1 MAYTTI
7 DKPTNFFNPKLHTGN
22 SSTQSITGVG
32 FQPDW
37 TWIKGRASAYS
48 HNVYDSVRGVTKIL
62 RTNSTGGE
70 GTQSTSLTA
79 FGTDGFTLGSYDE
92 SNYNSQTYVS
102 WNWKAGTSVSGDT
115 GGSGTAKT
123 YTGSVNTTSGFSI
136 IKYTGN
142 GTAGHTIP
150 HRLGVVPKMFIV
162 KSPSIA
168 DDGWFVYNG
177 SLGAT
182 KNFRME
188 ATGAVG
194 TSNVYWNDT
203 EPTSSVFTLGSSG
216 GTNQNGST
224 YIAYIFAEVQSYSK
238 FGSYVGNGNADGTFV
253 YTGFKPAWVM
263 AKQSS
268 AAGEGWYMWDN
279 KRDAFNV
286 ATKFL
291 TINTSAAE
299 GSGVDTDMLSNGFK
313 LRYSGAASNSS
324 GATYIYWAFAENPFV
339 TSTDNGSIPATAR

>member
-1 MAYTTI
+1 MAII
-7 DKPTNFFNPKLHTGN
+7 DKPTNYFNPKLYTGN
-22 SSTQSITGVG
+22 GSTNAITGVE

-37 TWIKGRASAYS
+37 VWLKQRSGSASS
-48 HNVYDSVRGVTKIL
+48 HKVYDSVRGTTKYL
-62 RTNSTGGE
+62 ATNNTGAE
-70 GTQSTSLTA
+70 GTESGVTA
-79 FGTDGFTLGSYDE
+79 FGSDGFTVGS
-92 SNYNSQTYVS
+92 SAGTNANSETYVS
-102 WNWKAGTSVSGDT
+102 WNWKAGTSVSGAT

-177 SLGAT
+177 VQGAT

-194 TSNVYWNDT
+194 TSTVYWNDT

-224 YIAYIFAEVQSYSK
+224 YIAYIFSEVQGYSK
-238 FGSYVGNGNADGTFV
+238 FGTYTGNGNANGAFV
-253 YTGFKPAWVM
+253 YTGFKPAWVIV
-263 AKQSS
+263 KQSS
-268 AAGEGWYMWDN
+268 SAGEGWYMWDN
-279 KRDAFNV
+279 KRDALNV
-286 ATKFL
+286 ATNFL

-299 GSGVDTDMLSNGFK
+299 GAGVDTDMLSNGFK

>member
-1 MAYTTI
+1 MAII
-7 DKPTNFFNPKLHTGN
+7 DKPTNYFNPKLYSGN
-22 SSTQSITGVG
+22 GGTNAITGVE

-37 TWIKGRASAYS
+37 VWLKQRSGSASS
-48 HNVYDSVRGVTKIL
+48 HKVYDSVRGTTKYL
-62 RTNSTGGE
+62 APNNTGGE
-70 GTQSTSLTA
+70 GTESGVTA
-79 FGTDGFTLGSYDE
+79 FGSDGFTLGSAAGT
-92 SNYNSQTYVS
+92 NANSQTYVS

-162 KSPSIA
+162 KSPSLA
-168 DDGWFVYNG
+168 DYGWFVYNG
-177 SLGAT
+177 VQGAT

-194 TSNVYWNDT
+194 TSTVYWNDT

-224 YIAYIFAEVQSYSK
+224 YIAYIFSEVQGYSK
-238 FGSYVGNGNADGTFV
+238 FGTYTGNGNANGAFV
-253 YTGFKPAWVM
+253 YTGFKPAWVIV
-263 AKQSS
+263 KQSS
-268 AAGEGWYMWDN
+268 SAGEGWYMWDN

-286 ATKFL
+286 ATKYL